1 MKKKLLNSLFRLDGK
16 VIIITGAAGL
26 LGRKHAEIVA
36 AYGGITILIDIDHSA
51 VNQLAA
57 KLEKVYSVGSI
68 GLKVDITEEIEVHD
82 SCQYIISKYGKID
95 GLVNNAANNP
105 KVEKNRTKQFSR
117 LENFPLDLWNTD
129 IAVGLT
135 GSFLCAKYYGNLIS
149 QNPNGGTIINISSDL
164 GLIAPDQ
171 RLYKKPGDSESQQQP
186 VKPITYSVIKSGLI
200 GLTRYL
206 STYWNSNNVRSNA
219 ICPGGV
225 ENGQS
230 EVFLK
235 EVITRIP
242 MGRLA
247 QANEY
252 QSTLIW
258 MLSDESSY
266 LNGSIVAVDGG
277 RTAW

>member
-36 AYGGITILIDIDHSA
+36 AYGGITILIDIDHPA
-51 VNQLAA
+51 VTQLAA

-68 GLKVDITEEIEVHD
+68 GLKVDITEETEVHD

-105 KVEKNRTKQFSR
+105 KVENSTDTNFTR
-117 LENFPLDLWNTD
+117 LENFPIEIWNKD

-135 GSFLCAKYYGNLIS
+135 GAYLCSKYYGSAIAANE
-149 QNPNGGTIINISSDL
+149 NGGVIINISSDL

-171 RLYKKPGDSESQQQP
+171 RLYHNDSKCDELQS
-186 VKPITYSVIKSGLI
+186 VKPVTYSVVKTGLI

-206 STYWNSNNVRSNA
+206 ATYWADKNVRCNVL
-219 ICPGGV
+219 CPGGI

-230 EVFLK
+230 EDFLEK
-235 EVITRIP
+235 VSSRIP
-242 MGRLA
+242 LGRLA
-247 QANEY
+247 KSDEY
-252 QSTLIW
+252 QGALLF
-258 MLSDESSY
+258 MLSDASAY
-266 LNGSIVAVDGG
+266 LNGAIIPIDGG